1 MAYLNGSYKIWTNV
15 NQSNFIWWPQGK
27 RKYWDRL
34 HNWIASIRI
43 LNTRLQVIHY
53 WLLLFRMVTKGWITT
68 NMNQVTT
75 NLTMPRLTLFF
86 YHCVSDFIFWLFIV
100 TNWLIVVIHVS
111 LLIVLHFNQA
121 IIFSL
126 YYPTNWHFNSWYIY
140 IYISKKVNL

>member
-1 MAYLNGSYKIWTNV
+1 MLYALFLLYLYELNVIYLKQKILAPSFYELSYDVLMLRIAYLNGSYKIWTNV
-15 NQSNFIWWPQGK
+15 DQSNFIWWPQGK

-75 NLTMPRLTLFF
+75 DLTMPRLTLFF
-86 YHCVSDFIFWLFIV
+86 YHCVSDFIF
-100 TNWLIVVIHVS
+100 
-111 LLIVLHFNQA
+111 
-121 IIFSL
+121 
-126 YYPTNWHFNSWYIY
+126 
-140 IYISKKVNL
+140 

>member
-1 MAYLNGSYKIWTNV
+1 MLYALFLLYSYELNVIYLKQKILAPRFYELSYEVVQLGMAYLNGSYKIWTNV

-86 YHCVSDFIFWLFIV
+86 YHCVSDFIF
-100 TNWLIVVIHVS
+100 
-111 LLIVLHFNQA
+111 
-121 IIFSL
+121 
-126 YYPTNWHFNSWYIY
+126 
-140 IYISKKVNL
+140 

>member
-53 WLLLFRMVTKGWITT
+53 RLLLFQMVTKGWIIYRIATLSLSLKET
-68 NMNQVTT
+68 VTYYSISSVGID
-75 NLTMPRLTLFF
+75 M
-86 YHCVSDFIFWLFIV
+86 Y
-100 TNWLIVVIHVS
+100 
-111 LLIVLHFNQA
+111 LH
-121 IIFSL
+121 L
-126 YYPTNWHFNSWYIY
+126 
-140 IYISKKVNL
+140 